1 MSNSKSRRKI
11 IVEFA
16 FDWEECDDVCSEL
29 MIEAA
34 IEIKRIGVS
43 YEILKDNMPV
53 KKETNDH

>member
-1 MSNSKSRRKI
+1 MSNNTRKRKI
-11 IVEFA
+11 AVEFT

-29 MIEAA
+29 MIEDA
-34 IEIKRIGVS
+34 IEIKRVGVS